1 MGSKSSLQIERVGGL
16 VGGFFNYREGVMSV
30 FIGNESLIELD
41 ISACLSRETP
51 SKAQSAIC
59 YLCHNYRITACLNE

>member
-1 MGSKSSLQIERVGGL
+1 MSVSPKWGASLLHIER
-16 VGGFFNYREGVMSV
+16 VGGFFNYREGVVSV

-51 SKAQSAIC
+51 SKAQ
-59 YLCHNYRITACLNE
+59 